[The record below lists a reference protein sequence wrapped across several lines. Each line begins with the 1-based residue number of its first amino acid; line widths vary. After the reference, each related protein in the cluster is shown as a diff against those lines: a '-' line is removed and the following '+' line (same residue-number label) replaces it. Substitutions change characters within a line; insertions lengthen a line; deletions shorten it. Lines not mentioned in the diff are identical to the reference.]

1 MMSFGIP
8 FVGWLACMLPVQ
20 GTGAQFVPGA
30 QGEATS
36 YELFEGTAAVPS
48 YTGAVE
54 LGLNASLIG
63 CLAGQPSPWSG
74 RYAPDGNHVYVTLFG
89 GGLGGSNCLVAK
101 LDAQTLAPVS
111 TIQVGL
117 APEEIAFTTTTQGAL
132 EYGFVTNST
141 GSSVSVFNAADQV
154 VATIP
159 IPVQPGDPFG
169 TAFPF
174 GLAVAP
180 DQSRVYVGTLDG
192 SGNIYAINVATLA
205 LEPTETIAFGA
216 DHGFARLTF
225 AGEILVVP
233 ITVYNPGFQGST
245 GEVAFL
251 DPKSP
256 GTLSEVVLATSPT
269 ASAFPNP
276 IDVEVLGPGVRLRLR
291 HGAVR
296 VRALRPDRPARRA
309 HSDGDGESSGQ
320 AARAGLRR
328 SRPAGRGGPH
338 YRRGGLPGCDRASTY
353 RPVRHE
359 QRVRLPQPAERRGDR
374 AGRGQAVPPRTRVE
388 HAGRVRASV
397 VREPGVAVTRLGF
410 CRPGRERFL
419 GVLP

>member
-276 IDVEVLGPGVRLRLR
+276 IDVEVLGDQVYVCGFDMGPFVYELFAPTGQLVARIPTGTANRQGKLHALGSD
-291 HGAVR
+291 GAGLLVAADLITGE
-296 VRALRPDRPARRA
+296 VAFLDATARRRIGLFDTNSVSVF
-309 HSDGDGESSGQ
+309 HSQLNDVVIAPDG
-320 AARAGLRR
+320 ARLF
-328 SRPAGRGGPH
+328 
-338 YRRGGLPGCDRASTY
+338 LPGLGSST
-353 RPVRHE
+353 
-359 QRVRLPQPAERRGDR
+359 L
-374 AGRGQAVPPRTRVE
+374 AVFE
-388 HAGRVRASV
+388 H
-397 VREPGVAVTRLGF
+397 P
-410 CRPGRERFL
+410 
-419 GVLP
+419 